1 MINHDMNQTY
11 NYLVNLTFCAGSNEP
26 QDVDNKIIIISSEKQ
41 TTVDEL
47 VTRFNETNKLLDP
60 FNEDSNFPFNYD
72 DGLNIDTL
80 LKGFAQHTGLKV
92 TVLEHKAPI
101 EITIHGYFVIEQWQ

>member
-1 MINHDMNQTY
+1 MFDYGTKPTY

-26 QDVDNKIIIISSEKQ
+26 QDVDNKLIIISSKKQ
-41 TTVDEL
+41 ITVDEI
-47 VTRFNETNKLLDP
+47 VTKFNETNKLLDP
-60 FNEDSNFPFNYD
+60 FNEDNDFPFTYD

-80 LKGFAQHTGLKV
+80 LKGFIQHTGLKV
-92 TVLEHKAPI
+92 TVLEHKTPI